1 MEHKYNW
8 KDYPEINNLLDEIY
22 KNTLL
27 ENRQN
32 GNLSQAIQLVRYLED
47 YILNITNQY
56 SGKKIISALEKI
68 KLIKIAKSPVPVY
81 TMGPMIIINENILK
95 NDSEV
100 ENNTIN
106 PQGIYYLY
114 YEISKHI
121 LNFKSEET
129 ERFSKIYSDSL
140 QGYEK
145 KIETQVM
152 VNNGWLFL
160 EEIIARE
167 IAERLTYIAIN
178 ELRLGTKIDFK
189 YYNTIITFGMTL
201 SKVGT
206 KDNHSNGVIMFNI
219 LKKAFNNDFSKE
231 IINEYIANNEE
242 FELYEILYLMGL
254 IINEQN
260 HCLPNIKLNEE
271 EINNLFIELNKILMS
286 LITLGEKE
294 YHPIEKIEDKRLN
307 PFEKIRL
314 LRLVKDN
321 KI

>member
-8 KDYPEINNLLDEIY
+8 KDYPEINNLLDELY
-22 KNTLL
+22 ENTLN
-27 ENRQN
+27 ENKDD
-32 GNLSQAIQLVRYLED
+32 LSKAIQLLRYLED

-68 KLIKIAKSPVPVY
+68 KLIKIAKSSVPVY
-81 TMGPMIIINENILK
+81 TMGPMIIINESILK
-95 NDSEV
+95 NDSKE
-100 ENNTIN
+100 ESNTIN

-121 LNFKSEET
+121 LNFKSETT

-178 ELRLGTKIDFK
+178 ELRLSTRIDFK

-206 KDNHSNGVIMFNI
+206 KENHSNSIIMFNM
-219 LKKAFNNDFSKE
+219 LKKAFNTDFSKE
-231 IINEYIANNEE
+231 IIDEYISNNSE

-260 HCLPNIKLNEE
+260 HCLPNIKLNDE
-271 EINNLFIELNKILMS
+271 EINNLFIELNKILIS

-294 YHPIEKIEDKRLN
+294 YHSVERIEDKKLN
-307 PFEKIRL
+307 PFEKMRL
-314 LRLVKDN
+314 LRLVKN
-321 KI
+321 NRI